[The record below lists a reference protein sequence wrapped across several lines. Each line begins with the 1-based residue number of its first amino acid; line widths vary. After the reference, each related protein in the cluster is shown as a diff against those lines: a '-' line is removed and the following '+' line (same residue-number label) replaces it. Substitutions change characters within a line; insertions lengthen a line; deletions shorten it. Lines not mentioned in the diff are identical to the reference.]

1 MRIVREALAGTLE
14 SNDALVRVAPSDTLA
29 IDVKSTVLAQYGE
42 QIHEVVQETL
52 ERLKVT
58 EGLVSVDDKG
68 ALDFTIKARVQGAV
82 LRASDEPVDW
92 STL

>member
-14 SNDALVRVAPSDTLA
+14 SNDVLVRVAPSDALQ
-29 IDVKSTVLAQYGE
+29 IDVKSSVLAQYGE
-42 QIHEVVQETL
+42 QIRKVVQETL
-52 ERLKVT
+52 DRLKVT
-58 EGLVSVDDKG
+58 QGQVWIDDKG
-68 ALDFTIKARVQGAV
+68 ALDFAIRARVQGAV